1 MKRTI
6 LFVVAF
12 IIATFAMLNAKP
24 IKMDSVIRKEIKV
37 IQSDLDK
44 EDLQETDLGKST
56 KDSILYSKLSGEQL
70 IELKRQEAL
79 LEKER
84 IEAENKV
91 DMPLNGLGIVI
102 ICIMPFVFVLL
113 LLWIVG
119 RERNKESVRK
129 HDLYL
134 KSLEMGQTLPENF
147 FDKPGPQSVSSNFK
161 RGILWLAVG
170 LALLIYF
177 LIIHNNIALIF
188 GIIPT
193 FVGVGYLLV
202 HLLDKPKNNNE
213 QNG

>member
-1 MKRTI
+1 MKRSI
-6 LFVVAF
+6 LIVVAA

-24 IKMDSVIRKEIKV
+24 IKMDSVIRKEVKIIKA
-37 IQSDLDK
+37 DLEK
-44 EDLQETDLGKST
+44 ADLQVVDVDKSS

-70 IELKRQEAL
+70 IELKRQEAMV
-79 LEKER
+79 ERER
-84 IEAENKV
+84 IEASGRNE
-91 DMPLNGLGIVI
+91 MPLNGFGIVI
-102 ICIMPFVFVLL
+102 ISIMPFIFVLL
-113 LLWIVG
+113 LLWIIG

-147 FDKPGPQSVSSNFK
+147 FDKPAAQSASSNMK

-177 LIIHNNIALIF
+177 VIIHNNMALII

-193 FVGVGYLLV
+193 FVGIGYLLV
-202 HLLDKPKNNNE
+202 HFLDKPKN
-213 QNG
+213 Q

>member
-1 MKRTI
+1 MKRSI
-6 LFVVAF
+6 LIVVAT

-24 IKMDSVIRKEIKV
+24 IKMDSVIRKEVKIIKA
-37 IQSDLDK
+37 DLEK
-44 EDLQETDLGKST
+44 ADLQATDVEKGT

-70 IELKRQEAL
+70 IVLKGQEAL
-79 LEKER
+79 VERAR

-91 DMPLNGLGIVI
+91 DMPLNGFGIVI
-102 ICIMPFVFVLL
+102 ISIMPFIFVLL
-113 LLWIVG
+113 LLWIIG

-147 FDKPGPQSVSSNFK
+147 FDKPAAQSASSNMK

-177 LIIHNNIALIF
+177 VIIHNNMALII

-193 FVGVGYLLV
+193 FVGIGYLLV
-202 HLLDKPKNNNE
+202 HFLDKPKN
-213 QNG
+213 Q

>member
-1 MKRTI
+1 MKRSI
-6 LFVVAF
+6 LIVVAT

-24 IKMDSVIRKEIKV
+24 IKMDSVIRKEVKIIKA
-37 IQSDLDK
+37 DLEK
-44 EDLQETDLGKST
+44 ADLQVVDVDKSS

-70 IELKRQEAL
+70 IELKRQEAMV
-79 LEKER
+79 ERER
-84 IEAENKV
+84 IEASGRNE
-91 DMPLNGLGIVI
+91 MPLNGFGIVI
-102 ICIMPFVFVLL
+102 ISIMPFIFVLL
-113 LLWIVG
+113 LLWIIG

-147 FDKPGPQSVSSNFK
+147 FDKPAAQSASSNMK

-177 LIIHNNIALIF
+177 VIIHNNMALII

-193 FVGVGYLLV
+193 FVGIGYLLV
-202 HLLDKPKNNNE
+202 HFLDKPKN
-213 QNG
+213 Q

>member
-1 MKRTI
+1 MKRSI
-6 LFVVAF
+6 LIVVAA

-24 IKMDSVIRKEIKV
+24 IKMDSVIRKEVKIIKA
-37 IQSDLDK
+37 DLEK
-44 EDLQETDLGKST
+44 ADLQVVDVDKSS

-70 IELKRQEAL
+70 IELKRQEAMV
-79 LEKER
+79 ERER
-84 IEAENKV
+84 IEASGRNE
-91 DMPLNGLGIVI
+91 MPLNGFGIVVI
-102 ICIMPFVFVLL
+102 SIMPFIFVLL
-113 LLWIVG
+113 LLWIIG

-147 FDKPGPQSVSSNFK
+147 FDKPAAQSASSNMK

-177 LIIHNNIALIF
+177 VIIHNNMALII

-193 FVGVGYLLV
+193 FVGIGYLLV
-202 HLLDKPKNNNE
+202 HFLDKPKN
-213 QNG
+213 Q

>member
-1 MKRTI
+1 MKRSI
-6 LFVVAF
+6 LIVVAT

-24 IKMDSVIRKEIKV
+24 IKMDSVIRKEVKIIKA
-37 IQSDLDK
+37 DLEK
-44 EDLQETDLGKST
+44 ADLQVVDVDKSS

-70 IELKRQEAL
+70 IELKREEAMI
-79 LEKER
+79 ERER
-84 IEAENKV
+84 IEATGRN
-91 DMPLNGLGIVI
+91 DMPLNGFGIVVI
-102 ICIMPFVFVLL
+102 SIMPFIFVLL
-113 LLWIVG
+113 LLWIIG

-147 FDKPGPQSVSSNFK
+147 FDKPAPQSASSNMK

-177 LIIHNNIALIF
+177 VIIHNNMALII

-193 FVGVGYLLV
+193 FVGIGYLLV
-202 HLLDKPKNNNE
+202 HFLDKPKN
-213 QNG
+213 Q